1 MSDRPVYAPALI
13 RPSGPCQP
21 MAGPMFSFL
30 RNPYPHVSG
39 GLHDF
44 YGRLHPGVGRS
55 HGGFPDLGTWTRT
68 DCKSH
73 TNCLELKAVVS
84 ALQHWAPVLQG
95 HQVMIATDNSTVAR
109 RDPFP
114 HLVTF
119 DSRASPLARG
129 SEHNSPS
136 KTYSRLSER
145 DSRPPISS
153 ESANIDRDR
162 ETYLQALV
170 DTRSRHVCN
179 SVELPPCSVH
189 VSNSGAKIPSGGCS
203 VSGLAG
209 EVNVHVSS
217 MSAHQSHSEAA
228 VHPGGRSNS
237 CSPLVAKTVMVLHTY
252 FVFVWITPCAFPT
265 VKIFCPSRIR
275 SMSRTESRTICTH
288 GGSHATP

>member
-1 MSDRPVYAPALI
+1 MSDRPVYATALI

-21 MAGPMFSFL
+21 TSAMAGPMFSFL

-44 YGRLHPGVGRS
+44 YGRLHAGVGRS

-68 DCKSH
+68 DRKSH

-119 DSRASPLARG
+119 DSRASPLVRG
-129 SEHNSPS
+129 SEHNGPS

-153 ESANIDRDR
+153 ESANIDRVVPPPRDR
-162 ETYLQALV
+162 GGTPEV
-170 DTRSRHVCN
+170 DMFAT
-179 SVELPPCSVH
+179 
-189 VSNSGAKIPSGGCS
+189 VSNSHLPRFMSPIP
-203 VSGLAG
+203 
-209 EVNVHVSS
+209 E
-217 MSAHQSHSEAA
+217 
-228 VHPGGRSNS
+228 PRS
-237 CSPLVAKTVMVLHTY
+237 L
-252 FVFVWITPCAFPT
+252 
-265 VKIFCPSRIR
+265 
-275 SMSRTESRTICTH
+275 
-288 GGSHATP
+288 